1 MPTFRTLI
9 KPYVD
14 VELEASDRADQR
26 RDAQGSFRHLERA
39 HVLGQT
45 STVEHVRV
53 HWRMFLWGWQRRDL
67 RECLG
72 QVLRIFG
79 AGTKTALGW
88 VPPGNTGGSN
98 VSPFRRLPLDP
109 ELAAEIARARRLGSR
124 SRAAR
129 LLIHCGRLAK
139 RPIVPLGTNEEGGP

>member
-1 MPTFRTLI
+1 MPTFRALI

-14 VELEASDRADQR
+14 TELKASDRADLR
-26 RDAQGSFRHLERA
+26 RDGQESFRHLERA

-53 HWRMFLWGWQRRDL
+53 HWRMFLWGWHRRDF
-67 RECLG
+67 RECMG

-79 AGTKTALGW
+79 AVTATALGW
-88 VPPGNTGGSN
+88 VPSGNTGGSN

-109 ELAAEIARARRLGSR
+109 ELAAEIARARRL
-124 SRAAR
+124 ANQTAD
-129 LLIHCGRLAK
+129 
-139 RPIVPLGTNEEGGP
+139 